1 MRPSPSSDS
10 VLALPEVFLQLSCLN
25 LLRQHTYRH
34 EYDYSHLRSFQ
45 GPERVVTRR
54 VEQCLERLRRAFMCW
69 ADLTPI
75 IKEVFP
81 NLAPEYD
88 IETLHYCRNF
98 DAILDWTRENGL
110 QGIALEKGWW
120 GCRQAMTINAVDYIH
135 IGML

>member
-1 MRPSPSSDS
+1 
-10 VLALPEVFLQLSCLN
+10 
-25 LLRQHTYRH
+25 
-34 EYDYSHLRSFQ
+34 
-45 GPERVVTRR
+45 
-54 VEQCLERLRRAFMCW
+54 MCW